1 MADGSPDDSI
11 TERLQRL
18 QDLLEDDQAQ
28 ENEADFSAAALDPSI
43 SSSSAAAAPGAPG
56 TRGVHISRTGSME
69 ITRDGMPAGL
79 VEGGAIGG
87 TVRVRPSHVQIH
99 RTGSLEI
106 DLAPGSYSP
115 EQQQQQP
122 RFARTAPSAL
132 DSVLSAMPS
141 ASPAPT
147 ATTLTMLP
155 GDEGGVASSTI
166 DDRLKKLEQS
176 LRDDVDDDPA
186 GALGAADASMIMPFS
201 PAASQNTSTSL
212 VVPARVPGGSTPRTA
227 RGGGGGRGGQ
237 GGRGEEKGVAG
248 GEGEDGEEGMAG
260 SPKFGVS
267 RLLQPGA
274 KLVETR
280 DSLRLTKRKQP
291 APQLAS
297 PWGRGRGDGD
307 GAVEAVEAVAAVD
320 AIIDSDSA
328 AGALRLNQL
337 TDTSMGGRQEGQ
349 PDLSAILPARVRQPV
364 LGRRAGSTALLELR
378 WTARVRNPV
387 DGEVIVTGFQ
397 AVYRR
402 SVSPTAVGDEVPND
416 RNSPALAELRQ
427 QAEDEGW
434 VDVNGGGLLPPND
447 VRDAGRDGATR
458 GGGLEEEEAM
468 VYIMGRE
475 RRGIDAGYE
484 EYLYNIQCS
493 EIFTLRNEMLHTET

>member
-1 MADGSPDDSI
+1 MKKVYLKTNSKHVPLFGGRASNAPSTMADGSPDDSI

-43 SSSSAAAAPGAPG
+43 SSSSAAAPG

-79 VEGGAIGG
+79 VEGGAVGG
-87 TVRVRPSHVQIH
+87 TMRVRPSHVQIH

-115 EQQQQQP
+115 EQQQQQQP
-122 RFARTAPSAL
+122 RFSRTAPSAL

-186 GALGAADASMIMPFS
+186 GALGALGATDASMIMPFS

-212 VVPARVPGGSTPRTA
+212 VVPARAPGGSTPRGG

-248 GEGEDGEEGMAG
+248 GAGGEDEDGEEGTVG

-280 DSLRLTKRKQP
+280 DSLRLTKRKQL
-291 APQLAS
+291 APELAS
-297 PWGRGRGDGD
+297 PLGRGRGDGGRGDGD
-307 GAVEAVEAVAAVD
+307 GAVEA
-320 AIIDSDSA
+320 ILDSDSA

-337 TDTSMGGRQEGQ
+337 TDTSIGGRQPGGRQPGGQ

-364 LGRRAGSTALLELR
+364 LDRRAGSPLLLELR

-402 SVSPTAVGDEVPND
+402 SVPPTAVGDEV
-416 RNSPALAELRQ
+416 
-427 QAEDEGW
+427 
-434 VDVNGGGLLPPND
+434 
-447 VRDAGRDGATR
+447 
-458 GGGLEEEEAM
+458 
-468 VYIMGRE
+468 
-475 RRGIDAGYE
+475 RRRVTI
-484 EYLYNIQCS
+484 
-493 EIFTLRNEMLHTET
+493 IFSVAKYVH